1 MIKFLQERVN
11 KTTKDY
17 EGMPVAVRD
26 TDDAKSDARELSK
39 KQARVEG
46 LTRKLASKLNHEN
59 DVEEGK

>member
-11 KTTKDY
+11 KSTKDY
-17 EGMPVAVRD
+17 EGMPAAMRD
-26 TDDAKSDARELSK
+26 TDDAKSDARDLSK
-39 KQARVEG
+39 KQGRVEG

>member
-11 KTTKDY
+11 KSTKDY
-17 EGMPVAVRD
+17 EGMPAAMRD
-26 TDDAKSDARELSK
+26 TDDAKSDAKELSK
-39 KQARVEG
+39 KQSRVEG

>member
-11 KTTKDY
+11 KSTKDY
-17 EGMPVAVRD
+17 EGMPATMRD
-26 TDDAKSDARELSK
+26 TDDAKSDARDLSK

-46 LTRKLASKLNHEN
+46 LTRKLAAKLNHEN